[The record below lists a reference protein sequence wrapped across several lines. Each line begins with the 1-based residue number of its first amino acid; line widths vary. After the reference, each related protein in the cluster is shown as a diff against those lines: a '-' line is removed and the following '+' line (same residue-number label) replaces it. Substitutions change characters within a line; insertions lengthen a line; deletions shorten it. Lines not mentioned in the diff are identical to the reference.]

1 MNSMPK
7 WADVILVPL
16 LSVSIALIV
25 SGLVVVAIGE
35 NPIEAV
41 KVMAYGA
48 FGNSY
53 NLGFTLHY
61 FTNFLF
67 TGLAVAVAFHASQFN
82 IGAEG
87 QALFAGIGAGLV
99 GLALGDTHWLIVLP
113 AGILVAFAFGAFW
126 AAVPGVLQV
135 KRGSHIVIT
144 TIMFNYIASGL
155 MIALLSNVL
164 KPIGQQAP
172 QTRDFGPAAQLP
184 RLDEVLSWLGIEV
197 QRMEG
202 NIMFF
207 IGLAA
212 CVLVWLLLWR
222 THFGYEVR
230 SFGHSEGAAEYGGI
244 SQGKIVILVMLISGG
259 LAGLLATNSVL
270 GQQHRL
276 ALGFVEGAGFTGI
289 AVALMG
295 RSHPFGVALA
305 ALLFGA
311 LHQGGA
317 ELAFEMPE
325 IPAKMILIIQALV
338 ILFVGGMENLVRWP
352 LSQYF
357 NRQQLSERSV

>member
-1 MNSMPK
+1 M
-7 WADVILVPL
+7 VPFL
-16 LSVSIALIV
+16 NVSIALII
-25 SGLVVVAIGE
+25 SGIVVVAIGE
-35 NPIEAV
+35 SPIEAV

-53 NLGFTLHY
+53 NLGFTLYY

-67 TGLAVAVAFHASQFN
+67 TGLAVAVAFHAAQFN

-99 GLALGDTHWLIVLP
+99 GLWLGDTHWLIVLP
-113 AGILVAFAFGAFW
+113 IGMFVAFAFGAFW
-126 AAVPGVLQV
+126 AMVPGYLQV
-135 KRGSHIVIT
+135 KRGSHIIIT
-144 TIMFNYIASGL
+144 TIMFNYIAAGL
-155 MIALLSNVL
+155 MVALLSNIL
-164 KPIGQQAP
+164 KPVGQQAP
-172 QTRDFGPAAQLP
+172 QTRDFGAGAHLP
-184 RLDEVLSWLGIEV
+184 RLDEMLAWFGFEV
-197 QRMEG
+197 SRMEG

-207 IGLAA
+207 IGLIA
-212 CVLVWLLLWR
+212 CGLVWLFLWR
-222 THFGYEVR
+222 THLGFEVR
-230 SFGHSEGAAEYGGI
+230 SLGHSEGAAEYGGI
-244 SQGKIVILVMLISGG
+244 SQGKTVLLIMLISGG
-259 LAGLLATNSVL
+259 LAGLLATNAVL

-317 ELAFEMPE
+317 ELAFEIPE
-325 IPAKMILIIQALV
+325 IPAKMILIIQALI
-338 ILFVGGMENLVRWP
+338 ILFVGGMENLVRRP
-352 LSQYF
+352 LSTF
-357 NRQQLSERSV
+357 FELRNLKKEHM